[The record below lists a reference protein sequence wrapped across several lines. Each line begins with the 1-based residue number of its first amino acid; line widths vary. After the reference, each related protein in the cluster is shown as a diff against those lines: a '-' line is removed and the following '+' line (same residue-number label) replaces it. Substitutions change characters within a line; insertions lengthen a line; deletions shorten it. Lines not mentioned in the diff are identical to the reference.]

1 MTRVISI
8 GVNGVS
14 LVLLNKHS
22 DPSFFYILF
31 ETDVFK
37 EYLGK
42 V

>member
-8 GVNGVS
+8 GLNGVS
-14 LVLLNKHS
+14 LVLLDKRS
-22 DPSFFYILF
+22 DPSFFNLLF

-37 EYLGK
+37 EYLRK

>member
-1 MTRVISI
+1 MTRVIST
-8 GVNGVS
+8 GLNGVS
-14 LVLLNKHS
+14 LVLLNKHI
-22 DPSFFYILF
+22 DPSFFNLLF